1 MKKITKFL
9 DSVMGGIKRTCVA
22 KALAVFAVASV
33 TTSSFAQTL
42 GGANPVIN
50 GVEDFVGLT
59 PDQVKAAVVDEN
71 YVKDKNKKFNDKT
84 KVLFL
89 YNVKTG
95 KFLNVGGYWGTCAS
109 LHDYGKA
116 LWVNDVNDSNLRF
129 AVDNINDTGHWLGY
143 MFAADNERDRD
154 VYIDRGSTED
164 KISSSTWTIV
174 STGDKVHNTV
184 KIFTTIKSAPANFS
198 DQIDKTYYLSANPND
213 DGTGVSCSA
222 YLEGTNLDGND
233 EWRIFSYDYIYE
245 KQKDGIVN
253 NMKNALE
260 LSFRLKSPT
269 FDRHDSDIQYWKTFN
284 FVNGDK
290 DKAGFAKFGLEKYH
304 TTSLSWDKAEAEGK
318 WEAGY
323 NFNGMEFTDVQ
334 DYQCYLAK
342 YFCGSITGKCGILY
356 QDINITLPGTYVVE
370 CKGYSNTPK
379 AKLFAGVLDLAHENK
394 KMVDGTMNST
404 VFNQTSNMT
413 ADEQTRLHIS
423 EKNMDY
429 AGQAFFDNR
438 KYMNSVVLTVPES
451 AFYKNGSKTDK
462 YTSITIRLGVMTGV
476 YNTDASQVEDAAP
489 GEWTVFD
496 DFRLQYASNKTGSDL
511 ILDQDRNELGYLV
524 NSNELFQNKTLHLNK
539 KFVLDKWNT
548 FVLPVNLTKDQV
560 WSAFGGTTRLAKL
573 SNLTETGI
581 EFESVDLTSLKDKEP
596 AIEAYQP
603 YIIFPGKGADQTP
616 KYTGTVY
623 VNNKSVDVTIAA
635 DHYVIPKVSL
645 LLTKD
650 GNKDFSQMDQ
660 STWATNM
667 SVKST
672 DGKMEAWGTFARTF
686 DPNATQD
693 EKEGTWNFSNN
704 KGNIIGGRDDLKGSY
719 FFDNGKMYH
728 SSSDP
733 DKYRARGLRGF
744 SCWFKPVNGTT
755 TANALFTLDGV
766 SQGTTGIEDILA
778 DYEQPVSRFANG
790 IYNLNGQLV
799 KQGNSTAGLPSGMYI
814 VNGKKCIVR

>member
-22 KALAVFAVASV
+22 KALAVFAVASI
-33 TTSSFAQTL
+33 TTSSFAQTKETTQS
-42 GGANPVIN
+42 PVIN

-59 PDQVKAAVVDEN
+59 PAEVKAAEVPEK
-71 YVKDKNKKFNDKT
+71 YVSDPDKKFNDKT

-129 AVDNINDTGHWLGY
+129 AVDNINDTGNWLGY
-143 MFAADNERDRD
+143 AFAATDERDRD
-154 VYIDRGSTED
+154 VYIDRGSAAD
-164 KISSSTWTIV
+164 KISSSTWTIE

-198 DQIDKTYYLSANPND
+198 DQVGKTYYLSANPND

-284 FVNGDK
+284 FVNGDRN
-290 DKAGFAKFGLEKYH
+290 KAGFAKFGLEKYH

-323 NFNGMEFTDVQ
+323 KFNGMEFSNVQ

-356 QDINITLPGTYVVE
+356 QNINITLAGTYVIE
-370 CKGYSNTPK
+370 CKGYSNTTK
-379 AKLFAGVLDLAHENK
+379 AKLFAGVLDPNDND

-404 VFNQTSNMT
+404 VFNQVSNMS
-413 ADEQTRLHIS
+413 ADEQDALHTADN
-423 EKNMDY
+423 NMDY
-429 AGQAFFDNR
+429 AGKAFFDNR

-451 AFYKNGSKTDK
+451 AFTKNSDGTKSA
-462 YTSITIRLGVMTGV
+462 TIRLGVMTGT
-476 YNTDASQVEDAAP
+476 YSTDASKVEDAAP

-496 DFRLQYASNKTGSDL
+496 DFRLQFASTNTDQDL
-511 ILDQDRNELGYLV
+511 ILDEMRDNLNYLV
-524 NSNELFQNKTLHLNK
+524 NGNDKYENTTLHLK
-539 KFVLDKWNT
+539 KTLTKNKWNSL
-548 FVLPVNLTKDQV
+548 VLPVSLTKDQLQ
-560 WSAFGGTTRLAKL
+560 SAFGANTRLAILKTL
-573 SNLTETGI
+573 ASTSI
-581 EFESVDLTSLKDKEP
+581 EFESVKLDEKGGTDVVF
-596 AIEAYQP
+596 EACKP
-603 YIIFPGKGADQTP
+603 YIIFPEKDQ
-616 KYTGTVY
+616 KESNSASYTAIIN
-623 VNNKSVDVTIAA
+623 VNNKTKKVNVSAGHYTIA
-635 DHYVIPKVSL
+635 KV
-645 LLTKD
+645 K
-650 GNKDFSQMDQ
+650 NVDFSNIKTEDW
-660 STWATNM
+660 TTKLVDAA
-667 SVKST
+667 
-672 DGKMEAWGTFARTF
+672 DGSIAAYGTFARTF
-686 DPNATQD
+686 GEYTENDEDGTYGPVTTDP
-693 EKEGTWNFSNN
+693 KKPIIEGRPTLVNC
-704 KGNIIGGRDDLKGSY
+704 Y
-719 FFDNGKMYH
+719 FFDKGNMYH
-728 SSSDP
+728 SATRP
-733 DKYRARGLRGF
+733 RGLRGF
-744 SCWFKPVNGTT
+744 SCWFQPTT
-755 TANALFTLDGV
+755 TSGAQNAQLTIDGV

>member
-22 KALAVFAVASV
+22 KALAVFAVASI
-33 TTSSFAQTL
+33 TTSSFAQTKETTQS
-42 GGANPVIN
+42 PVIN

-59 PDQVKAAVVDEN
+59 PDQVNDAAVTAGTFSFDE
-71 YVKDKNKKFNDKT
+71 KA

-116 LWVNDVNDSNLRF
+116 LWVNIKDGYVRF
-129 AVDNINDTGHWLGY
+129 AVDNINDTGNWLGY
-143 MFAADNERDRD
+143 AFAAANERDRD
-154 VYIDRGSTED
+154 VYIDRGSD
-164 KISSSTWTIV
+164 KDHISSSTWTIK
-174 STGDKVHNTV
+174 STGDNVKNTV
-184 KIFTTIKSAPANFS
+184 KIFTTIKSVPS
-198 DQIDKTYYLSANPND
+198 GYEDQMDKTYYLSANPDYN
-213 DGTGVSCSA
+213 
-222 YLEGTNLDGND
+222 GTNNSCDAYDKDLGEYS
-233 EWRIFSYDYIYE
+233 EWRIFTYDQIYQA
-245 KQKDGIVN
+245 QKNGSVD
-253 NMKNALE
+253 NMKDALD

-269 FDRHDSDIQYWKTFN
+269 FDRHDQDIQYWKTFN
-284 FVNGDK
+284 FVNGDQN
-290 DKAGFAKFGLEKYH
+290 KAGFAKFGLEKYH

-379 AKLFAGVLDLAHENK
+379 AKLFTGVLDPANENK
-394 KMVDGTMNST
+394 TMVAGTMNST
-404 VFNQTSNMT
+404 MFNQTSNMT
-413 ADEQTRLHIS
+413 ADEQTRLHTS

-686 DPNATQD
+686 GPSAKQNPND
-693 EKEGTWNFSNN
+693 GTWNLDKITD
-704 KGNIIGGRDDLKGSY
+704 KGTIIGDRDDLKGCY
-719 FFDNGKMYH
+719 FFADGKMYH
-728 SSSDP
+728 SKNDNT
-733 DKYRARGLRGF
+733 YRPRGLRGF